1 MTPADARTALATART
16 EADQAREVVDAL
28 AERVRG
34 GDQAVTAA
42 EIADHR
48 GLAELAELR
57 VEAAERKL
65 ATAVAADR
73 DARARAIGDR
83 VRDLVDTDSTA
94 PLIDAVKAVMGA
106 VSALVDIASERR
118 ELIRATAV
126 EGVAMN
132 EELGR
137 SRDNPWPSRAYGF
150 MCQTTGGINVT
161 AVGQGHAQAFQ
172 VGDLLGVALATAL
185 AGQTEARRQ
194 LAHMVTTIP
203 EAIEHTAKSVPGLAE
218 ALQCT
223 REQYEELARPAQLE
237 AARQG
242 RMPSTP
248 TTSATDQGAAA

>member
-16 EADQAREVVDAL
+16 EADQARELVEAL

-34 GDQAVTAA
+34 GDQAVTA
-42 EIADHR
+42 EQIGGQR
-48 GLAELAELR
+48 QLAELAGLR

-83 VRDLVDTDSTA
+83 VRDLVAADSTA

-106 VSALVDIASERR
+106 VAALVDVASERR

-132 EELGR
+132 DELGR
-137 SRDNPWPSRAYGF
+137 SQSDPWPSRAYGF
-150 MCQTTGGINVT
+150 MAQTTGGINVV
-161 AVGQGHAQAFQ
+161 AVDRGHVQAFQ
-172 VGDLLGVALATAL
+172 VGDLLGVALAAAL
-185 AGQTEARRQ
+185 AGQTDACRQ
-194 LAHMVTTIP
+194 LAHMVTTTP
-203 EAIEHTAKSVPGLAE
+203 EAVEHTAKGVPGLAE
-218 ALQCT
+218 ALRCT
-223 REQYEELARPAQLE
+223 REEYEGLARPAQLE

-242 RMPSTP
+242 RAPVQS
-248 TTSATDQGAAA
+248 G